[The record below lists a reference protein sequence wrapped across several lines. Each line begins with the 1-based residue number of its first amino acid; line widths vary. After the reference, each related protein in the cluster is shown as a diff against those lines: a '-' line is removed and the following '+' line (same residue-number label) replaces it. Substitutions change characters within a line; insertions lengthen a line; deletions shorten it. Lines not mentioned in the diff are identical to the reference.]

1 VGGSIS
7 FSEKRPISRFRD
19 DGLKQLIVRV
29 RQGDQTA
36 LGSLYDQTSRLVYG
50 LALRVLGDPE
60 DAEEVTMDVYMQVW
74 KRASDYDESRG
85 SPIAWLLTL
94 GRSRAID
101 RLRSSARARRQDDA
115 FTVVEDTTTPHQDI
129 EISERRRFVHQA
141 RATLSPEQREAIE
154 IAYFSGLSHF
164 EIADKL
170 GQPVGTIKTRIR
182 SGMIRLKRLL
192 QPLLESQDGKV

>member
-29 RQGDQTA
+29 RQGDQRA

-74 KRASDYDESRG
+74 RRASDYDESRG

-141 RATLSPEQREAIE
+141 IATLSPEQREAIE